1 MFDECNRHGC
11 PPPKLEVNAGD
22 LVDIQMRIDAAPDAL
37 LGILSNDSIA
47 HEGYDD
53 EVECVLISGRPEGAD
68 RPTGKPKSSCACE
81 PVDLQ
86 KA

>member
-53 EVECVLISGRPEGAD
+53 EVGCVKISERTEGAD
-68 RPTGKPKSSCACE
+68 RPTEKPKSSCAWE
-81 PVDLQ
+81 PVNLQ
-86 KA
+86 KE

>member
-53 EVECVLISGRPEGAD
+53 EVGCIIISGRTEGAD

-81 PVDLQ
+81 AANQ
-86 KA
+86 RKA